1 MKLTLCLHKGVH
13 EPGIKTADVPGS
25 EHAVKTKNNR
35 WMSKAKCAVCGETK
49 TRFVTAAEA
58 QKIQEGN

>member
-1 MKLTLCLHKGVH
+1 MRYRKETVF
-13 EPGIKTADVPGS
+13 
-25 EHAVKTKNNR
+25 KNNR